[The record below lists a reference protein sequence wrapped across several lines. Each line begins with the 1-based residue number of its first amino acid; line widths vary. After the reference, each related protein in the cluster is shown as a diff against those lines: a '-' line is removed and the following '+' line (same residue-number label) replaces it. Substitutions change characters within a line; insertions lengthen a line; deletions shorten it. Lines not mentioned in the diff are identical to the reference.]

1 MADAPIWTPRPEQ
14 VAGAGLTRF
23 RQWLADNHGISF
35 ANYQAMWQWSIDQM
49 ETFWTLWWDWAG
61 IIAETRGERVLIN
74 GDSMPTARF
83 FPDAR
88 LNFTENLLGRRDD
101 TAALVFR
108 NEKGDRREISWEN
121 LHRQVAALATAMKA
135 HGITPGDRIAAYM
148 PSVPETIMVALAA
161 AAIGATFASCSTDY
175 GVNGVLDRF
184 GQVEPV
190 LLFTTD
196 GHNYNGKAHPTLDRL
211 AEIQAG
217 LPSLGLTVLTPYLD
231 TDISAA
237 DLANTVLMDD
247 FVAGHDVSD
256 IPYERLPFNHPLF
269 VLFSSGTTGVP
280 KCIVH
285 GAGGT
290 LVQQLKEDCLHHDVR
305 RDDRILFFTSTSWVV
320 WNMHLSFLGSGA
332 TLLIYEGSPLYPDP
346 TNAFA
351 YIEAEGATYFGT
363 SAKFI
368 DTLRQSNLPVGE
380 RFDLTT
386 LRTLITSG
394 SPLVEESFDYVYQRI
409 KPDIHLGS
417 VSGGT
422 DIMCAFNICE
432 ATAPVWRGE
441 MQTRPLAMAV
451 DVWGDDGKALPPG
464 EPGELVCTRPFP
476 SLPLGFLND
485 PDGSRYYE
493 AYYDHFPEVP
503 GGVWRHGDLMAMT
516 KHGGSYIF
524 GRSDATLNPGGIRIG
539 TAEIYRQVEQVDGV
553 LEGIAIGQ
561 EWRDD
566 TRIVLFVRLADGV
579 MLDDAL
585 EARIRAQIRT
595 NTSPRHV
602 PARILEVPDIP
613 RTLTGKIVELAVRD
627 AVHGRPVKNKEA
639 LMNPEALSHFENRV
653 ELSA

>member
-1 MADAPIWTPRPEQ
+1 MTGSPIWTPRPEQ

-23 RQWLADNHGISF
+23 RTWLVDVHGLAF
-35 ANYQAMWQWSIDQM
+35 PDYQTLWEWSVEEM

-61 IIAETRGERVLIN
+61 VIAETRGERVLVN
-74 GDSMPTARF
+74 GDTMPEARF

-88 LNFTENLLGRRDD
+88 LNFTENLLRRRDA
-101 TAALVFR
+101 TPALIFR
-108 NEKGDRREISWEN
+108 NEKGDRREVSWEA
-121 LHRQVAALATAMKA
+121 LHRGVARIATAMKA
-135 HGITPGDRIAAYM
+135 AGITPGDRVAAYM
-148 PSVPETIMVALAA
+148 PNLPETIMIALAA
-161 AAIGATFASCSTDY
+161 AAVGATFSSCATDY
-175 GVNGVLDRF
+175 GVAGVLDRF
-184 GQVEPV
+184 GQVAPA

-196 GHNYNGKAHPTLDRL
+196 GHNYNGKAHSTLDRL

-217 LPSLGLTVLTPYLD
+217 LPSLKTTILLPYLD
-231 TDISAA
+231 ASVSPHGLT
-237 DLANTVLMDD
+237 NTVLMAD
-247 FVAGHDVSD
+247 FLAGHDAVQ
-256 IPYERLPFNHPLF
+256 IPYEQLPFNHPLF

-290 LVQQLKEDCLHHDVR
+290 LIQQLKEDCLHHDVR
-305 RDDRILFFTSTSWVV
+305 AGDRILFFTSTSWVV
-320 WNMHLSFLGSGA
+320 WNMHLSFLGSDA

-351 YIEAEGATYFGT
+351 YIEAEQATYFGT

-368 DTLRQSNLPVGE
+368 DTLRQSDAPIGE

-394 SPLVEESFDYVYQRI
+394 SPLVEESFDYVYGRI
-409 KPDIHLGS
+409 KSDIHLGS

-451 DVWGDDGKALPPG
+451 DVWGDDGAPLPAG
-464 EPGELVCTRPFP
+464 EAGELVCTRPFP

-485 PDGSRYYE
+485 PDGRRYYE
-493 AYYDHFPEVP
+493 AYYNHFP
-503 GGVWRHGDLMAMT
+503 GIWRHGDLMMMT
-516 KHGGSYIF
+516 EHGGSYIF

-553 LEGIAIGQ
+553 VEGLAIGQ
-561 EWRDD
+561 EWGDD
-566 TRIVLFVRLADGV
+566 TRVVLFVRLADGAL
-579 MLDDAL
+579 LDEAL
-585 EARIRAQIRT
+585 EARIRKQIRD

-602 PARILEVPDIP
+602 PARIVEVPDIP

-627 AVHGRPVKNKEA
+627 VVHDRPVKNMEA
-639 LMNPEALSHFENRV
+639 LMNPDALAHFANRP
-653 ELSA
+653 ELSV